1 MPSVSL
7 EFTLD
12 RVTPARS
19 IKWPVK
25 IQKIRIL
32 LLCVLYESLLRKK
45 HLYVHNICV
54 VFDWK
59 STAFLFQSNEAR
71 TVLNARKLMASQ
83 FAPEEVIFLC
93 QYMPNNKSITVMI
106 DYRNFF
112 INKYRVVAARRLS
125 LAQRWARLWLAATG
139 WCRPMG
145 ALAARGGR
153 APGGGGGLPVLAG
166 VLFPVWAELVSSDQI
181 AAPSPLSIVSTVT
194 PGPHL

>member
-1 MPSVSL
+1 MASKNPKNQDFAALSSRW
-7 EFTLD
+7 EFV
-12 RVTPARS
+12 RKS
-19 IKWPVK
+19 ILMS
-25 IQKIRIL
+25 IIR
-32 LLCVLYESLLRKK
+32 
-45 HLYVHNICV
+45 V

-125 LAQRWARLWLAATG
+125 LAQRWARLWLAATA
-139 WCRPMG
+139 WRRPMG